1 MVGIARKKQEYFPQN
16 STKTVQFVNS
26 LISNF
31 PRIFMESLDTGGKN
45 AEAKLFSD
53 LDNRLQKVFQFFS

>member
-53 LDNRLQKVFQFFS
+53 LDNRL